1 MKMANQNQGDLRE
14 QVERLQE
21 QNRLLEA
28 RVAEHEKLQQSCSS
42 NLESMRTTLDALQDL
57 LARCRA
63 DMVLQQQNL
72 PTTAI
77 GPEQQPR
84 SKLQRANS
92 TPAAMKSEIELLRA
106 QLEVYKNDFAGE
118 RIARQVLQLEKNQLA
133 GELQQLQQ
141 QNRTLIVEALNG
153 SQADQ
158 QDVRS
163 FSRRSSRMSQISDA
177 IGEDDQHA
185 DQLQEGSHCR
195 HCDRTFGDI
204 QSLETHIDE
213 CPAY

>member
-28 RVAEHEKLQQSCSS
+28 KVAEHERLQQSCSN

-63 DMVLQQQNL
+63 DMVLQQQNQ
-72 PTTAI
+72 PTAAI

-84 SKLQRANS
+84 GKLQRANS

-153 SQADQ
+153 SQAEQ

-185 DQLQEGSHCR
+185 DHLQEGSHCR
-195 HCDRTFGDI
+195 HCDRAFGDI

>member
-1 MKMANQNQGDLRE
+1 
-14 QVERLQE
+14 
-21 QNRLLEA
+21 
-28 RVAEHEKLQQSCSS
+28 
-42 NLESMRTTLDALQDL
+42 MRTTLDALQDL

-63 DMVLQQQNL
+63 DMVHQQQNQ
-72 PTTAI
+72 PTTAAI

-84 SKLQRANS
+84 GKLQRANS

-153 SQADQ
+153 RLV
-158 QDVRS
+158 VR
-163 FSRRSSRMSQISDA
+163 R
-177 IGEDDQHA
+177 G
-185 DQLQEGSHCR
+185 
-195 HCDRTFGDI
+195 
-204 QSLETHIDE
+204 
-213 CPAY
+213 